1 MKKLTSQSLRS
12 HLGGLLLGSALLTPA
27 LTAVAQEIL
36 PREEALRYAFVAA
49 LYEPTTTQAP
59 IRVDADLKRPV
70 VGYEGDYGAM
80 ILPET
85 KLTAATLEKVGRDVV
100 PIGQLWLRK
109 LTPMAN
115 GYAVDSSDLH
125 MVQIRHEGESARVPF
140 CLLGVRRTEAGA
152 LELVV
157 YGRGSKPIAQS
168 ALTKA
173 TRTQSLPIELSAER
187 ESDSGRLTLH
197 LVGQYAA
204 TLSVTELP
212 E

>member
-1 MKKLTSQSLRS
+1 MKKLSLSLLHS
-12 HLGGLLLGSALLTPA
+12 HLHGLVLGAALIAPA
-27 LTAVAQEIL
+27 LTAQSQEFL
-36 PREEALRYAFVAA
+36 PREEALRYAMVAA
-49 LYEPTTTQAP
+49 LHEPTNTQAP

-70 VGYEGDYGAM
+70 VGHDGDYGVM

-85 KLTAATLEKVGRDVV
+85 KLNAATLEKAGRDVV

-115 GYAVDSSDLH
+115 GSAVDASDLQL
-125 MVQIRHEGESARVPF
+125 VRVWHEGQEARVPF
-140 CLLGVRRTEAGA
+140 CLLGVRRTEAGP

-157 YGRGSKPIAQS
+157 YGRGAKPIVQS
-168 ALTKA
+168 TLAKS
-173 TRTQSLPIELSAER
+173 TRNQSLPIELTAER
-187 ESDSGRLTLH
+187 ESESGRLTLH
-197 LVGQYAA
+197 LVGQYSA

>member
-1 MKKLTSQSLRS
+1 MKKLSLSLLHS
-12 HLGGLLLGSALLTPA
+12 HLHGLVLGAALIAPA
-27 LTAVAQEIL
+27 LTAQSQEFL
-36 PREEALRYAFVAA
+36 PREEALRYAMVAA
-49 LYEPTTTQAP
+49 LHEPTNTQAP

-70 VGYEGDYGAM
+70 VGHDGDYGVM

-85 KLTAATLEKVGRDVV
+85 KLNAATLEKAGRDVV

-115 GYAVDSSDLH
+115 GSAVDASELQL
-125 MVQIRHEGESARVPF
+125 VRVWHEGQEARVPF
-140 CLLGVRRTEAGA
+140 CLLGVRRTEAGP

-157 YGRGSKPIAQS
+157 YGRGAKPIVQS
-168 ALTKA
+168 TLAKS
-173 TRTQSLPIELSAER
+173 TRNQSLPIELTAER
-187 ESDSGRLTLH
+187 ESESGRLTLH
-197 LVGQYAA
+197 LVGQYSA

>member
-1 MKKLTSQSLRS
+1 MKKLSLSLLHS
-12 HLGGLLLGSALLTPA
+12 HLHGLVLGAALIAPA
-27 LTAVAQEIL
+27 LPAQSQEFL
-36 PREEALRYAFVAA
+36 PREEALRYAMVAA
-49 LYEPTTTQAP
+49 LHEPTNTQAP

-70 VGYEGDYGAM
+70 VGHDGDYGVM

-85 KLTAATLEKVGRDVV
+85 KLNAATLEKAGRDVV

-115 GYAVDSSDLH
+115 GSAVDASDLQL
-125 MVQIRHEGESARVPF
+125 VRVWHEGQEARVPF
-140 CLLGVRRTEAGA
+140 CLLGVRRTEAGP

-157 YGRGSKPIAQS
+157 YGRGAKPIVQS
-168 ALTKA
+168 TLAKS
-173 TRTQSLPIELSAER
+173 TRNQSLPIELTAER
-187 ESDSGRLTLH
+187 ESESGRLTLH
-197 LVGQYAA
+197 LVGQYSA